1 MTCLL
6 FSPAIIGTVKAKK
19 NKDSRMLLL
28 GVLVWNSFQS
38 AGVSINVRK
47 WYSSATYKR
56 SYYFLFSLRIVSHAG
71 FALQPFPGKATYC
84 NISCLLWTKMLKP
97 LNLFDFEPLLPLKM
111 SQFKTVVKV
120 ILLFNKIKCILS
132 DELLQ

>member
-19 NKDSRMLLL
+19 TRIQECC
-28 GVLVWNSFQS
+28 FQECLFEINFNLQ
-38 AGVSINVRK
+38 GVSIKVRK
-47 WYSSATYKR
+47 WHSSATYKR
-56 SYYFLFSLRIVSHAG
+56 SYYFLFSLRIVSHMG
-71 FALQPFPGKATYC
+71 FALQPFLGRATYC
-84 NISCLLWTKMLKP
+84 NINCLLWTKMLKP
-97 LNLFDFEPLLPLKM
+97 LNLFDFEALLPLKM